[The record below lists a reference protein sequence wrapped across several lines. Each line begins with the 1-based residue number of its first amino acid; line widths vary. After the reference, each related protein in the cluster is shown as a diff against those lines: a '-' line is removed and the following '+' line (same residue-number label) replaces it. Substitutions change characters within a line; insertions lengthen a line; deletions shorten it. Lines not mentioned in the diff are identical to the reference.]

1 MRPAPSA
8 VGLQRINLSAERS
21 GLLARRSSEE
31 FARGGRMAVDRRR
44 PDIKQN
50 FLLAR
55 HMKGYILVSLVLDH

>member
-1 MRPAPSA
+1 
-8 VGLQRINLSAERS
+8 
-21 GLLARRSSEE
+21 
-31 FARGGRMAVDRRR
+31 MAVDRRR